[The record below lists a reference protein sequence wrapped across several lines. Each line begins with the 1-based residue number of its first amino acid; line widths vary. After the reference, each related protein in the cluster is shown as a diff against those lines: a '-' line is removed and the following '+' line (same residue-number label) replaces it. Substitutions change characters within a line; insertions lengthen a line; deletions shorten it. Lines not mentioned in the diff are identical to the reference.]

1 MSLILDALKKSEA
14 ERRRGQPPSLH
25 AQFGAPR
32 RARRTPWV
40 AGAGAVLLVAGLSG
54 SWMWLARDR
63 GAGAGA
69 VASGAQLAA
78 SDTQGAA
85 QPTAIAAVEPTLTS
99 AASPAL
105 AAAADTPPAAASYA
119 AGESAFGGV
128 SGDGNGGSVSGG
140 GLPVPQRAGLYT
152 PTATLPPPT
161 TVAAPPPVSPPAP
174 QAPPPQSLP
183 PAVAPAVAA
192 THDSVKPEP
201 APVPAPNPPPV
212 APMVEPA
219 AASIAIATAAPPP
232 SADPARPEEVLPTIY
247 QLPYTTRKDLPKL
260 ELSMHVYSP
269 VPAERFVVLNGK
281 RFMLDSPAPGPELN
295 LVDIVTDGAVLEF
308 RGQRFLL
315 PRQSY

>member
-32 RARRTPWV
+32 RTRRTPWV

-54 SWMWLARDR
+54 GWMWLARDR
-63 GAGAGA
+63 GSGA

-85 QPTAIAAVEPTLTS
+85 QPTTVAAVEPTMT

-105 AAAADTPPAAASYA
+105 IATAEAPPAAASHA

-161 TVAAPPPVSPPAP
+161 TVAAPPPVSPPAA
-174 QAPPPQSLP
+174 QAPPPQSP
-183 PAVAPAVAA
+183 PPPVAPAVAA

-201 APVPAPNPPPV
+201 APVAAANPPTV

-219 AASIAIATAAPPP
+219 APSIAIATAAAPP

-281 RFMLDSPAPGPELN
+281 RFMLDSPAPGPELT